1 MKKTL
6 LLLFSLLLTF
16 ATVSAQENV
25 LQAPRGAMQKNTTVT
40 TAINANRKAPS
51 KISLADN
58 QQILGPYDN
67 DALASGNNTSGIPNY
82 PGTYLIA
89 NFIPV
94 EDVAP
99 FNGGRIVKMRVG
111 FGLGQKIT
119 SKFFVRPVDL
129 EGNILDDDVAEAS
142 VTNPVAGWNEVE
154 FEEPYTINTE
164 NISGLLIGF
173 RYKQVNTKNGS
184 YYSDECYPLS
194 IVGEGT
200 RTYGIRLYGSI
211 NNKTAWYNFGTG
223 NLSVQCIV
231 EGDFPAVG
239 AEPQNYGHVVV
250 NQGSQSTKVVTVHN
264 TGTEGL
270 SNIDYTITTDGVA
283 SEERHL
289 DLPSTFTHFNG
300 YASIALPFEAT
311 TEESTQQ
318 RVVNITKVNGKENPS
333 AAVGA
338 SGLVA
343 SSNRTFTH
351 RVAVEEFTGT
361 GCGWCPRGLV
371 GMENLRSQFGDLFVG
386 VGIHQYNSSD
396 AMYIANYPSL
406 GFEGAPSC
414 MVDRLIETDPYY
426 GQSQV
431 SYAIDQLFSTIQAMA
446 PEIGVEV
453 SGEWNADS
461 TKIVATAQVE
471 GFFDGSRYNV
481 ELSLVADSLTGT
493 TTAWKQSNYYY
504 QYSASQL
511 PDDLALFG
519 SGGKYGKSSI
529 SGWKFNDVAIATS
542 FTSTGK
548 NNAPAV
554 TINGAEKSI
563 SSCTLTL
570 PTKATLKKAIL
581 KDQVFVVAIV
591 TDESGKVINSAKY
604 HMPFYV
610 PDPTAIATLQSES
623 SASEARFAID
633 GRRLDTPQRGLNII
647 RRSDGTT
654 RKVFV
659 R

>member
-67 DALASGNNTSGIPNY
+67 DALASYTSGIPGY
-82 PGTYLIA
+82 PGTFLIA
-89 NFIPV
+89 NLIPV

-173 RYKQVNTKNGS
+173 RYKQVNTNDGS

-194 IVGEGT
+194 IVDEGT

-239 AEPQNYGHVVV
+239 AEPQDYGHVVISL
-250 NQGSQSTKVVTVHN
+250 GSQSTKVVTVHN
-264 TGTEGL
+264 TGKEGI
-270 SNIDYTITTDGVA
+270 SNIDYTVTAGGVV

-289 DLPSTFTHFNG
+289 DLPSTFKHFNG

-311 TEESTQQ
+311 AEESTQQ
-318 RVVNITKVNGKENPS
+318 RVINITKVNGKENPS

-343 SSNRTFTH
+343 SSNRSFTH

-371 GMENLRSQFGDLFVG
+371 GMEKLRNQFGDLFVG

-396 AMYIANYPSL
+396 AMYIPNYPDL

-414 MVDRLIETDPYY
+414 MIDRLIETDPYL
-426 GQSQV
+426 GETNSI
-431 SYAIDQLFSTIQAMA
+431 YAVDQIFSAIQAMV
-446 PEIGVEV
+446 PEVGVEA

-461 TKIVATAQVE
+461 TKITATALVE
-471 GFFDGSRYNV
+471 GLFDGSKYKV
-481 ELSLVADSLTGT
+481 ELSLVADGLTGT
-493 TTAWKQSNYYY
+493 TTAWKQSNYFY
-504 QYSASQL
+504 QYSASQW
-511 PDDLALFG
+511 PDDLAIFC
-519 SGGKYGKSSI
+519 SGGQYGKSSI
-529 SGWKFNDVAIATS
+529 SGWVFNDVAIATS

-554 TINGAEKSI
+554 TINGAEKAV

-581 KDQVFVVAIV
+581 KDQVYVVAIV
-591 TDESGKVINSAKY
+591 VDENGNIINSAKY
-604 HMPFYV
+604 HMPFYQE
-610 PDPTAIATLQSES
+610 PTAIATLQSES